1 LKKSFKYLF
10 ILSILFSCNESKVHR
25 TPEVFDTADLK
36 LFTVDFLISTIRL
49 PHHYEKLTYETL
61 FELAAMDDSQIDIN
75 FLLQSAKEYRDKEH
89 KPVFFRDRAL
99 PNNFIVFYPYP
110 YTEISKAEASYW
122 SSQTLAGLQRQDRQ
136 LGTRTTLIEKKIKR
150 TETKQLIKVKV
161 HQEYVGKSNYLTQYY
176 VTGNLKT
183 FTVVVANRFD
193 IDFEEHIKRMPL

>member
-1 LKKSFKYLF
+1 LIF
-10 ILSILFSCNESKVHR
+10 SILFSCNDIKVDR
-25 TPEVFDTADLK
+25 AQEVFDTADLK
-36 LFTVDFLISTIRL
+36 LFTVDFLISTIWL

-61 FELAAMDDSQIDIN
+61 FELATIDDSQIDIN

-99 PNNFIVFYPYP
+99 PTNNFIVFYPYP
-110 YTEISKAEASYW
+110 YAEINKAEASYW

-136 LGTRTTLIEKKIKR
+136 IGTHTTLIEKKIKR

-161 HQEYVGKSNYLTQYY
+161 HQEYFEKSNYLTQYY

-183 FTVVVANRFD
+183 FTVLVTNRFD
-193 IDFEEHIKRMPL
+193 LDFEEHIKRMPL